1 MTFSSVYF
9 SQLMKTFKCQIERS
23 RPRHPQSNG
32 RVERV
37 NRTIQDILYATDQAI
52 ISFHQALQLT
62 QDEYK

>member
-9 SQLMKTFKCQIERS
+9 SQLMKTFKCTIKRS

-37 NRTIQDILYATDQAI
+37 NRTIQDILYATDQANI
-52 ISFHQALQLT
+52 PFHKALHLT